1 MSFLLFYAGDRFM
14 PQIGIA
20 QEYGE
25 GIEDVSNEKRTHQ
38 TSNFRYQTKR
48 RVKMK
53 KSLLVLG
60 MVGILILGIGFEL
73 RAESGAETEVA
84 NEELLFMN
92 LEVITASKFVEKLSD
107 APGVISVITKD
118 ELERFGGTT
127 LKDILERVP
136 SLIGSTVYMTD
147 RSTISARG
155 DQFMNSGSHVL
166 MLINGRPVREVL
178 EGGIKSEILESFPV
192 NIIEKIEVIRGPGSV
207 LYGSDAFSAVVNI
220 ITEKAEKNDITITGL
235 TGEAGAYNTL
245 GKAKYRLGDLSIVAA
260 GRYHKEA
267 DWKTTWDYR
276 NLAGVVGRNEV
287 VNIPNKGPGAYFETN
302 YKNLRFMSSYNQ
314 WQNYYFI
321 PDYMLLVPGP
331 TFGYASWKKGFADL
345 GYSLQVNERWNTDIN
360 LTYTRSTFEVSSWP
374 SIERDSYEFIAEW
387 ANFIKPIEKLGIVLG
402 GLYGYNK
409 GKELMAIPGG
419 KMPINDDSRTRFG
432 FYTQA
437 DYWLQQDIKLIGGLQ
452 ANKVEGIDL
461 CVVPRVGFIL
471 YPISHINVKVLYSQA
486 FRAPS
491 INELGLDHPA
501 MQGNPDCKSEKVN
514 TIDIGVNYFGEQ
526 IQGGVNYFVSKQTNI
541 IFQDRSGKFPLPT
554 YDNISEIRVQGV
566 ELEGKYHIN
575 KEFFLI
581 GSTLYQTNKDKEG
594 NENVAPIANF
604 GAKAGISYKSEK
616 GVTVSLFDIYQ
627 GDLDKKYD
635 TQVNPSPGAYNLMNL
650 HCRFNI
656 NKFFD
661 WKLSPDLS
669 LLLQVDNLLDKELW
683 LPNWGQTPGNSIPV
697 NQGRTIYFGMEVS
710 L

>member
-1 MSFLLFYAGDRFM
+1 
-14 PQIGIA
+14 
-20 QEYGE
+20 
-25 GIEDVSNEKRTHQ
+25 
-38 TSNFRYQTKR
+38 
-48 RVKMK
+48 
-53 KSLLVLG
+53 
-60 MVGILILGIGFEL
+60 
-73 RAESGAETEVA
+73 
-84 NEELLFMN
+84 
-92 LEVITASKFVEKLSD
+92 
-107 APGVISVITKD
+107 
-118 ELERFGGTT
+118 
-127 LKDILERVP
+127 
-136 SLIGSTVYMTD
+136 
-147 RSTISARG
+147 
-155 DQFMNSGSHVL
+155 
-166 MLINGRPVREVL
+166 
-178 EGGIKSEILESFPV
+178 
-192 NIIEKIEVIRGPGSV
+192 
-207 LYGSDAFSAVVNI
+207 
-220 ITEKAEKNDITITGL
+220 
-235 TGEAGAYNTL
+235 
-245 GKAKYRLGDLSIVAA
+245 
-260 GRYHKEA
+260 
-267 DWKTTWDYR
+267 
-276 NLAGVVGRNEV
+276 
-287 VNIPNKGPGAYFETN
+287 
-302 YKNLRFMSSYNQ
+302 
-314 WQNYYFI
+314 
-321 PDYMLLVPGP
+321 
-331 TFGYASWKKGFADL
+331 
-345 GYSLQVNERWNTDIN
+345 
-360 LTYTRSTFEVSSWP
+360 
-374 SIERDSYEFIAEW
+374 
-387 ANFIKPIEKLGIVLG
+387 
-402 GLYGYNK
+402 
-409 GKELMAIPGG
+409 
-419 KMPINDDSRTRFG
+419 
-432 FYTQA
+432 
-437 DYWLQQDIKLIGGLQ
+437 
-452 ANKVEGIDL
+452 
-461 CVVPRVGFIL
+461 
-471 YPISHINVKVLYSQA
+471 
-486 FRAPS
+486 
-491 INELGLDHPA
+491 